1 MAKFTKINLIQTCS
15 PISVMTMPFF
25 YFFNPETVASSL
37 MFLLLSRL
45 TSNQSANPFH
55 HTPNIMRIWHFAPS
69 PPLASWSKP
78 PSPLAWTTFNSLLPG
93 PLASASVSLPSKF
106 PSFLSQHSSQSD
118 LVKNCQMRPFLCWM
132 GHLPRCPISLRVQV
146 QVLVLI
152 YKDLYNLSPP
162 WPHLPPRFPLLTLP
176 SSLI

>member
-1 MAKFTKINLIQTCS
+1 
-15 PISVMTMPFF
+15 
-25 YFFNPETVASSL
+25 

-78 PSPLAWTTFNSLLPG
+78 PSPLAWTMFNSLLPG
-93 PLASASVSLPSKF
+93 PLASASVSLPPTF
-106 PSFLSQHSSQSD
+106 PSFLSQYSSQSD

-132 GHLPRCPISLRVQV
+132 GHPPKASHLAQGTSSSSCADLQGSLQFVPSLASSPTTFSLAHSAFLAYLEPIKHTTQ
-146 QVLVLI
+146 
-152 YKDLYNLSPP
+152 
-162 WPHLPPRFPLLTLP
+162 
-176 SSLI
+176 